1 MVKENVTAIFLG
13 PIRNLRGLSLMEVG
27 SISDKNW
34 PNYLN
39 NITKFGR
46 SPWCAFIPTILSNP
60 QSHLGNLPDVITNQG
75 TYRNTYFP
83 V

>member
-1 MVKENVTAIFLG
+1 
-13 PIRNLRGLSLMEVG
+13 MEVG

-46 SPWCAFIPTILSNP
+46 SPWCAFIPTIALQSMEPMTLSNP